1 MEDRKVWLD
10 KKDWDNY
17 NEFKSNPRRYKDKYM
32 SNINYIPYGKNILV
46 EVPKEDIPFASG
58 SLISLDQVSDAEIQ
72 RLGGASKAATVANKS
87 GEEQIPYKIVALGPK
102 VDTTEVTIGDKWY
115 VKPAVQ
121 ATTIEL
127 EGKFYFQFE
136 EFWLLGKLLK

>member
-1 MEDRKVWLD
+1 MIGKTWIDYEEWKL
-10 KKDWDNY
+10 Y
-17 NEFKSNPRRYKDKYM
+17 NEYKNNYKEYM
-32 SNINYIPYGKNILV
+32 SKNNAIKYIPYGKNILV
-46 EVPKEDIPFASG
+46 EVPKEDIAFANG

-72 RLGGASKAATVANKS
+72 RLGGSTKAANVANRS
-87 GEEQIPYKIVALGPK
+87 GEEQVPYKIVALGPK